1 MSLSALSQDTRFMSA
16 IDQAQLIRSG
26 DVSALELLEATIE
39 RYNAYNPQINAV
51 NIVWLEHARELA
63 RAADDRRRRSPDD
76 LAAFHGVPTLFKDLH
91 AQYAGQHISNGNKAL
106 KDIRYIAEHNTV
118 MVDRYLA
125 AGLIPFG
132 RANSCEWGSLPV
144 TEPEAWGPTR
154 NPHDPTRTCGGSS
167 GGSAASVAAGIVPI
181 AHASDGGGSIRI
193 PASCN
198 GLVGLKPSRGRIS
211 VGPWR
216 DEAGFGVEL
225 CVSHTVAD
233 TAALL
238 DAVHGPGVGDG
249 VVAPAPLRPYLSEV
263 SAEAVGKI
271 TTLRI
276 GLLDHDP
283 LGARVDDECRDGVRA
298 TARLLESLGHHVEE
312 SWPDALA
319 DASFPPRFGAMWAT
333 NQAVSR
339 DALSAMLG
347 RPATQADIEAVNW
360 EQAERAS
367 KASALDYAK
376 SVAAAALFR
385 RALAQWW
392 HGGFD
397 LLLTPT
403 LARIPFPIG
412 SFTNDPA
419 DPLKPSRLASEWVR
433 FTAQFNMSGQPAIS
447 LPLHRTAEGLPVGV
461 QLVAAYG
468 REDLLLRLAA
478 QLEAASP
485 WKQFSTRALG

>member
-1 MSLSALSQDTRFMSA
+1 MPA
-16 IDQAQLIRSG
+16 IDQAKLVR
-26 DVSALELLEATIE
+26 DKKVSALELLDAAIE
-39 RYNAYNPQINAV
+39 RYEAYNERINAV

-63 RAADDRRRRSPDD
+63 RAADAQRSD
-76 LAAFHGVPTLFKDLH
+76 ATFHGVPTLFKDLH
-91 AQYAGQHISNGNKAL
+91 TQYTGQRISNGNKAL
-106 KDIRYIAEHNTV
+106 KDANFVARQNTV
-118 MVDRYLA
+118 IVDRFLA
-125 AGLIPFG
+125 AGLVPFG
-132 RANSCEWGSLPV
+132 RTNSCEWGSLPV

-154 NPHDPTRTCGGSS
+154 NPHDLSRTCGGSS
-167 GGSAASVAAGIVPI
+167 GGSGSAVAAGIVPI

-211 VGPWR
+211 VGPLR
-216 DEAGFGVEL
+216 DEFGFGVEL

-233 TAALL
+233 TAMLL
-238 DAVHGPGVGDG
+238 DAVHGPGIGDG
-249 VVAPAPLRPYLSEV
+249 VVAPHPQRAYIQEVGADVAP
-263 SAEAVGKI
+263 
-271 TTLRI
+271 LRI

-283 LGARVDDECRDGVRA
+283 HGVHVDTECRDAARA
-298 TARLLESLGHHVEE
+298 TAKLLESLGHRVEE
-312 SWPDALA
+312 SYPAAMA

-339 DALSAMLG
+339 DALAAMLG
-347 RPATQADIEAVNW
+347 RNVTSADIEAVNW

-376 SVAAAALFR
+376 SMNAAASFR

-392 HGGFD
+392 HDGFN

-412 SFTNDPA
+412 SFVNDPN

-447 LPLHRTAEGLPVGV
+447 LPLARTATGLPVGV

-468 REDLLLRLAA
+468 REDLLLRVAS
-478 QLEAASP
+478 QLETAQP
-485 WKQFSTRALG
+485 WKSFTTTALD

>member
-1 MSLSALSQDTRFMSA
+1 MPATE
-16 IDQAQLIRSG
+16 QAKLVR
-26 DVSALELLEATIE
+26 DRKVSALELLNAAIE
-39 RYNAYNPQINAV
+39 RYEAYNPKINAV

-63 RAADDRRRRSPDD
+63 KKADSQRSDAP
-76 LAAFHGVPTLFKDLH
+76 FHGVPTLFKDLH
-91 AQYAGQHISNGNKAL
+91 TQYAGQHISNGNKAL
-106 KDIRYIAEHNTV
+106 KETHYIAKQNTV
-118 MVDRYLA
+118 IVDRFLA

-154 NPHDPTRTCGGSS
+154 NPHDLSRTCGGSS
-167 GGSAASVAAGIVPI
+167 GGSGSAVAAGIVPL

-211 VGPWR
+211 VGPLR
-216 DEAGFGVEL
+216 DEFGFGVEL
-225 CVSHTVAD
+225 CVSHSVLD

-238 DAVHGPGVGDG
+238 DAVHGPGIGDG
-249 VVAPAPLRPYLSEV
+249 TIAPAPTRPFSSEIGAKV
-263 SAEAVGKI
+263 EP
-271 TTLRI
+271 LRI
-276 GLLDHDP
+276 GLLDHD
-283 LGARVDDECRDGVRA
+283 LHGVHVDDECRDAARS
-298 TARLLESLGHHVEE
+298 TAKLLESLGHRVEE
-312 SWPDALA
+312 SWPTALG

-339 DALSAMLG
+339 DALAAMLK
-347 RPATQADIEAVNW
+347 RDVTSADIEAVNW

-376 SVAAAALFR
+376 SMNAAAMFR

-392 HGGFD
+392 HDGFD

-412 SFTNDPA
+412 SFVNDPS

-447 LPLHRTAEGLPVGV
+447 LPLARTASGLPIGV

-468 REDLLLRLAA
+468 REDLLLRVAS
-478 QLEAASP
+478 QLETAAP
-485 WKQFSTRALG
+485 WKSFTPTALD